1 MRKNNDYHYSEI
13 TSFEDLRLERT
24 RLVLRSKLIQTKIK
38 IDMIQT
44 REAFP
49 LSALVLSVARK
60 FIPHDIYEIV
70 EGIIKK

>member
-1 MRKNNDYHYSEI
+1 MRKNNDFHYSAI

-24 RLVLRSKLIQTKIK
+24 RLILRSKLIQTKIK

-44 REAFP
+44 KEAFP
-49 LSALVLSVARK
+49 LSALLLSVARK
-60 FIPHDIYEIV
+60 FIPQNIYEIV

>member
-1 MRKNNDYHYSEI
+1 MRKNNDSHYSGI

-24 RLVLRSKLIQTKIK
+24 RLVLRSKLIETKIK

-44 REAFP
+44 KEAFP
-49 LSALVLSVARK
+49 LSAVALSVARK
-60 FIPHDIYEIV
+60 FIPQDLYEIV

>member
-1 MRKNNDYHYSEI
+1 MRKNNDSHYSGI

-24 RLVLRSKLIQTKIK
+24 RLVLRSKLIETKIK

-44 REAFP
+44 KEAFP
-49 LSALVLSVARK
+49 LSSVALSVARK
-60 FIPHDIYEIV
+60 FVPQDIYEIV

>member
-1 MRKNNDYHYSEI
+1 MRKNNDHHYSGI

-24 RLVLRSKLIQTKIK
+24 RLLLRSKLIQTKIK

-44 REAFP
+44 KESLP
-49 LSALVLSVARK
+49 LSAMALSVARK
-60 FIPHDIYEIV
+60 FIPQDLYEIV